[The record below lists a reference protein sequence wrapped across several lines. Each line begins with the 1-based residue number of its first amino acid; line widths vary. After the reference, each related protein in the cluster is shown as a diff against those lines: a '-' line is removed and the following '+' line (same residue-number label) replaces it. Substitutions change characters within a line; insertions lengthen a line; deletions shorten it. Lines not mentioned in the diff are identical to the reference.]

1 MEEEKRAASQVGLVE
16 GQKLNNFT
24 TFYCF
29 FSRYRM
35 RNCSLWSFTSLS
47 RWAHQRCRAAR
58 FFVFFFIHRIVF
70 RLQSHLRCCLN
81 KLICVDYVDVVG
93 EISRG
98 INLSL
103 VREKCVVGDQIDTVE
118 TLEMIKL
125 WRTAI
130 SITEYEVG
138 INLMALNM
146 AKLLN

>member
-1 MEEEKRAASQVGLVE
+1 M
-16 GQKLNNFT
+16 
-24 TFYCF
+24 
-29 FSRYRM
+29 
-35 RNCSLWSFTSLS
+35 
-47 RWAHQRCRAAR
+47 
-58 FFVFFFIHRIVF
+58 F